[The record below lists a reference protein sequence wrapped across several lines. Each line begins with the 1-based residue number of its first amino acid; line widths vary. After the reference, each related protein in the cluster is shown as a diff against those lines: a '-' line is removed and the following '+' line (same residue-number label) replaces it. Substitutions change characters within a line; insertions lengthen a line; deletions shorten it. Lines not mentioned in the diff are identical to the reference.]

1 MSEHETPAET
11 IRRAIEQMRADAAS
25 VPHGRWEKE
34 FSDVVRT
41 DVPFGGPGYLIAE
54 TATVERATYIASWHP
69 AVALA
74 VADLLEAVLQR
85 YEAVLAV
92 HIPSPRPGAVTA
104 ADHVQ
109 GFDDALRLVARTYL
123 GETP

>member
-34 FSDVVRT
+34 FSDVIRT

-54 TATVERATYIASWHP
+54 TATVERATYIAAWSP
-69 AVALA
+69 DRALA
-74 VADLLEAVLQR
+74 TADLLEAVLTSR
-85 YEAVLAV
+85 RFRHGDRLEALERA
-92 HIPSPRPGAVTA
+92 
-104 ADHVQ
+104 
-109 GFDDALRLVARTYL
+109 ALRLARTYL